1 MNFYVYT
8 YTDADGVCRYVG
20 KGKGRRAWTH
30 YQQALRIVANGQ
42 PPETATSLIACA
54 IAGDRYAGRDYTI
67 DIVADGLSE
76 REAYGR
82 EMDLIGKYGIWHYD
96 RDGPGTLFNVLAG
109 GAGFITDNVTR
120 REIAA
125 RAVATRASYWSE
137 VAQKAV
143 ATRKPY
149 WSEVAQRAAA
159 TRKAR
164 RNGTKP

>member
-20 KGKGRRAWTH
+20 KGKGGRSRTH
-30 YQQALRIVANGQ
+30 YQEARRIVANGQ

-54 IAGDRYAGRDYTI
+54 IAGDLYAGRDYTI
-67 DIVADGLSE
+67 NIVADGLSE

-82 EMDLIGKYGIWHYD
+82 ETDLIGRHGIWYHD
-96 RDGPGTLFNVLAG
+96 RDGTGTLFNVLAG

-125 RAVATRASYWSE
+125 RAVATRA
-137 VAQKAV
+137 
-143 ATRKPY
+143 PY

-164 RNGTKP
+164 RNGVKP